1 MIFTIVNLVRLV
13 LNAFR
18 KPECIGKPMT
28 MDEANEIIKQRAAKH
43 PEAASLNVEA
53 SVVDVC
59 KALGLDGSM
68 EARKRYAEELD
79 FPGSYD
85 GSAHANRWLRDKLV
99 MKAAENDV

>member
-1 MIFTIVNLVRLV
+1 MFSIIKLVRLV

-18 KPECIGKPMT
+18 KPECIDKPMT
-28 MDEANEIIKQRAAKH
+28 MDEANDIVKERASKH

-59 KALGLDGSM
+59 KALGLDGSYD
-68 EARKRYAEELD
+68 ARKRYAVELEY
-79 FPGSYD
+79 PGSYD

-99 MKAAENDV
+99 LKAAENDI